1 LINSMNKVI
10 FLVVALALIFPAQ
23 GKEWLSLTNLE
34 GVEIEA
40 RIIQVKG
47 DRVQLMGRNGATYL
61 ISVSVLSPESRKLVL
76 HQTERSESP
85 PSSDAVIPGQ
95 SVQSAFG
102 FDQMNQTL
110 GQSLFKDG
118 LLWDDDPKK
127 VGKRLGWPIESSTEN
142 SVSFRYYASSSYSL
156 LGARPYSAALYGSSE
171 KASGLSVVF
180 ANKGDCFAS
189 AGTAEAHFKEGS
201 VTKDPKVLQQWIER
215 DEESIKET
223 LEKALGKPRRQ
234 NYGQGSSK
242 RKVSRWDWS
251 GHSFLLSIAEGEF
264 VSLAIEPVEVADSRG
279 KPKKVSD
286 MHIRRVHRSNVDN
299 RANGDTVIRN
309 IPMVDQGPKGY
320 CVPATF
326 ERCMRYM
333 EIPADMYLLA
343 MAGSTG
349 LGGGTHTP
357 TLVKSVQQEVWAA
370 GRTFDALP
378 GHPGFREIQR
388 SIDSGVPILW
398 GMHSTEVFNRIAN
411 NRTTQRKSINPKDW
425 KKTVEDES
433 ESVLK
438 SRKPHISDSRHIC
451 IIHGYN
457 KETEE
462 IAFTDS
468 WGERYRER
476 WISAAEAEHFSQGRC
491 WVIQY

>member
-1 LINSMNKVI
+1 MNKVI
-10 FLVVALALIFPAQ
+10 YAALILAFFPH
-23 GKEWLSLTNLE
+23 GKEWLSLTNLK

-47 DRVQLMGRNGATYL
+47 DRVQLMGRNGATYV
-61 ISVSVLSPESRKLVL
+61 IPVSVLSPESRKLVS
-76 HQTERSESP
+76 QQNDRSGSP
-85 PSSDAVIPGQ
+85 LSSTVFSPVQPIQ
-95 SVQSAFG
+95 SILGYGPV
-102 FDQMNQTL
+102 NETL
-110 GQSLFKDG
+110 GQPLFKDG
-118 LLWDDDPKK
+118 LLWDDDPKE

-142 SVSFRYYASSSYSL
+142 SVSFRHYASQSYSL
-156 LGARPYSAALYGSSE
+156 LGARPYSAVLYGSNE
-171 KASGLSVVF
+171 KALGLSVVF

-201 VTKDPKVLQQWIER
+201 VTKDPKVLQQWIQQ
-215 DEESIKET
+215 DEESIKKT

-279 KPKKVSD
+279 KPKKVAD

-299 RANGDTVIRN
+299 RPNGDTVIRN

-343 MAGSTG
+343 MAGNTG

-370 GRTFDALP
+370 GRTFDSLP

-411 NRTTQRKSINPKDW
+411 NRTTQRKSINPKVW

-438 SRKPHISDSRHIC
+438 SRNLIFR
-451 IIHGYN
+451 
-457 KETEE
+457 
-462 IAFTDS
+462 IAGTSVLFMVTTRRP
-468 WGERYRER
+468 EK
-476 WISAAEAEHFSQGRC
+476 
-491 WVIQY
+491 

>member
-1 LINSMNKVI
+1 MNNI
-10 FLVVALALIFPAQ
+10 GIWWVALALVLSAH
-23 GKEWLSLTNLE
+23 GKEWLSLTNLK
-34 GVEIEA
+34 GVAIEA
-40 RIIQVKG
+40 RVLQLKG
-47 DRVQLMGRNGATYL
+47 DRVQLMGRNGATYV
-61 ISVSVLSPESRKLVL
+61 IPVSVLAPESRRLVL
-76 HQTERSESP
+76 QQAGQPESP
-85 PSSDAVIPGQ
+85 PVSSVAQ
-95 SVQSAFG
+95 SEKSVESEFG
-102 FDQMNQTL
+102 FDQMNKTFAQP
-110 GQSLFKDG
+110 LFKDG
-118 LLWDDDPKK
+118 SLWDDDPKE
-127 VGKRLGWPIESSTEN
+127 VGKRLGWPLESSTEN
-142 SVSFRYYASSSYSL
+142 SVSFRYYASKSYAL
-156 LGARPYSAALYGSSE
+156 LGARPYSAAMYGSPG
-171 KASGLSVVF
+171 KTLGLSVVF

-201 VTKDPKVLQQWIER
+201 VTKDPKVLQEWIER
-215 DEESIKET
+215 DEEAIEET
-223 LEKALGKPRRQ
+223 LEKVLGKPRRQ

-264 VSLAIEPVEVADSRG
+264 VSLAIEPVEVADARG
-279 KPKKVSD
+279 KPKKVAD
-286 MHIRRVHRSNVDN
+286 MHIRRVHRANVEN
-299 RANGDTVIRN
+299 RPNGDTVIQN

-370 GRTFDALP
+370 GRTFDALS
-378 GHPGFREIQR
+378 GHPSFREIQR
-388 SIDSGVPILW
+388 LIDSGVPILW
-398 GMHSTEVFNRIAN
+398 GLHSTKTFNRIADS
-411 NRTTQRKSINPKDW
+411 RTGERKSIDPKDW
-425 KKTVEDES
+425 KKTVEEDS
-433 ESVLK
+433 EGVLK
-438 SRKPHISDSRHIC
+438 SPRPHILDSRHIC

-468 WGERYRER
+468 WGERYLER

-491 WVIQY
+491 WVIKY

>member
-1 LINSMNKVI
+1 MMNHI
-10 FLVVALALIFPAQ
+10 IALVVAMVLVLSLHGQ
-23 GKEWLSLTNLE
+23 EWLSLTNLQ
-34 GVEIEA
+34 GVAIEA
-40 RIIQVKG
+40 RVLQLKG
-47 DRVQLMGRNGATYL
+47 DRVQLMGRNGKTYV
-61 ISVSVLSPESRKLVL
+61 IPIAVLSQESRKLIAE
-76 HQTERSESP
+76 QAK
-85 PSSDAVIPGQ
+85 PSSNAPSSVGPREQ
-95 SVQSAFG
+95 SVESAFS
-102 FDQMNQTL
+102 FEQMNETFAQP
-110 GQSLFKDG
+110 LFKDIS
-118 LLWDDDPKK
+118 LWDDDPKE
-127 VGKRLGWPIESSTEN
+127 VGKRLGWPLESSTDH
-142 SVSFRYYASSSYSL
+142 SVSFRYYASKSYAL
-156 LGARPYSAALYGSSE
+156 LGARPYSAALYGSPG
-171 KASGLSVVF
+171 KTLGLSVVF

-189 AGTAEAHFKEGS
+189 AGTAEAHFKAGS

-215 DEESIKET
+215 DEANIKET
-223 LEKALGKPRRQ
+223 LEKVLGKPRRQ

-251 GHSFLLSIAEGEF
+251 GHSFLLSVAESDF
-264 VSLAIEPVEVADSRG
+264 VSLAIESVESADARG
-279 KPKKVSD
+279 KPKKVAD
-286 MHIRRVHRSNVDN
+286 MHIRRVHRANVEN
-299 RANGDTVIRN
+299 RTNGDAVIRN

-370 GRTFDALP
+370 GRTFDALS
-378 GHPGFREIQR
+378 GHPSFREIQR
-388 SIDSGVPILW
+388 MIDSGVPILW
-398 GMHSTEVFNRIAN
+398 GLHSTETFNRIAN

-425 KKTVEDES
+425 KKTVEEES
-433 ESVLK
+433 EGILK
-438 SRKPHISDSRHIC
+438 RPKPHIQDSRHIC

-491 WVIQY
+491 WVIKY